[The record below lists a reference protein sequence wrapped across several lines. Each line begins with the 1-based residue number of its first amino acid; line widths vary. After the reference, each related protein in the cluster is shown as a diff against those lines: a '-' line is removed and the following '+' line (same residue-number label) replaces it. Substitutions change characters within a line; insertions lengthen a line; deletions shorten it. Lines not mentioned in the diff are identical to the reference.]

1 MKSLFFSYFLCRF
14 LKLNIIVKLNNQL
27 WKKKIFFVQKNSA
40 QIRSM
45 VSSIKYISKIF
56 RKTIISKPLIR
67 ISTCAFQ
74 GVRKVS
80 FSKNFAYI
88 LNGLPSLHPWIKLEA
103 HDKHFLEK
111 TSWQFIFADKIL
123 KTVCG
128 NLRKSGLE
136 ILNFWWFYGF
146 EKLFFFTKLLI
157 KRQLQ
162 IKKIPNRFDGNNL
175 TKHLVKYLQD
185 WIEPWRVGALIYALI
200 VHSYSTHIAQYFKK

>member
-1 MKSLFFSYFLCRF
+1 MSDLFKRVKSLFFSYFLCRF

-103 HDKHFLEK
+103 HDKHFLKK
-111 TSWQFIFADKIL
+111 TSWQFIFADKIF

-128 NLRKSGLE
+128 NLRKIWSRDIELLV
-136 ILNFWWFYGF
+136 ILRFRKIVLFYKIINKTTTANQENTEPFWW
-146 EKLFFFTKLLI
+146 KLSHKASCEISARL
-157 KRQLQ
+157 
-162 IKKIPNRFDGNNL
+162 N
-175 TKHLVKYLQD
+175 
-185 WIEPWRVGALIYALI
+185 WALESGSSYIR
-200 VHSYSTHIAQYFKK
+200 SYSTLL